1 MVAEGSL
8 NISSVGQMVTWNF
21 VMVALRSRPY
31 PSSLFD
37 LSRHMR
43 AIDGVGGL
51 QITHARN

>member
-1 MVAEGSL
+1 V
-8 NISSVGQMVTWNF
+8 VTWSF

-31 PSSLFD
+31 PNSLFE

-43 AIDGVGGL
+43 ALEGIGGL